1 MGAEESR
8 QNEIVKDVIIRFD
21 NPREA
26 RLFTAA
32 YEMQRFIWVDGAVS
46 ITPKDAAS
54 LEKFEN
60 LSLALNRAIEDYPK
74 TVVGEREISE

>member
-1 MGAEESR
+1 M
-8 QNEIVKDVIIRFD
+8 KDVTIHFD

-32 YEMQRFIWVDGAVS
+32 YEMQCFLWVDEDLSGPPVS

-54 LEKFEN
+54 LEKFEE
-60 LSLALNRAIEDYPK
+60 LAFALNAAIHDYPK
-74 TVVGEREISE
+74 TVVGEQEISE